1 MGRNVTIKLSS
12 QNKDS
17 GNLDG
22 AIFENAATNE
32 MISKLAPHMSQAAE
46 AIKDVGDS
54 VDKNTQAT
62 KDANKSWF
70 DFSDMS
76 EGASEIMSNVA
87 GLAGDVYKQT
97 ADVQSTYNRLEGIII
112 GVSKAT
118 GGLLS
123 KVPYLGKAASG
134 FTSVMK
140 FASGVFKGGLKEVVD
155 YTKVLD
161 EMSQTGLSFTGD
173 LFVLKNAAASTGLEI
188 REFQGVIG
196 GVGES
201 LAGVGGTMSQSALM
215 VSEFAKD
222 FKFQNEQGFESLRR
236 MGMGYEEITEVLAKQ
251 MTMNRMANFED
262 EAVRQKQM
270 ESAVLLATEMDV
282 MSKLTGKSRKEL
294 QDEVNTAN
302 MSKQTQMQIM
312 RQQALGNEEVA
323 ESVRLAK
330 LAAAG
335 YGDGAKL
342 AMEEIIAWGNV
353 VTPAARQFMNAAG
366 PAADEILRL
375 GQAAKAGEDVGEELQ
390 ALEGAMAERLSNTGA
405 MAAGT
410 LAGMNDTGD
419 AYADLFL
426 SSMGKLNMETM
437 RRSKLEENHGKSM
450 AQIREEIEQEARD
463 ELAAQKAEAETP
475 GQALNN
481 TIKQTNDM
489 LKTAGTGFNTFLLG
503 PNGFVQGSAAATG
516 AINKFGNSVGELGD
530 WMSEKMRSEV
540 TEKIGSMDTM
550 IGEAEDKFDQR
561 VEIEKRT
568 NYNTSPQGN
577 DPTQSGHQLVSYAES
592 PELKLQPGH
601 ELVSY
606 AESPELK
613 LQQTEAQMV
622 MQQVATEKKIEELT
636 ANIQK
641 LGSGSLFENN
651 DFDVLAHT
659 LTELKDSE
667 EDLLVEL
674 YPKIK
679 ALGNTPEELAA
690 TLKANQKDS
699 ETMAHA
705 LLTELGVKSDVM
717 EGVIQGVEERIG
729 AGRESNED
737 RNIFGKTW
745 DKLFGDEGSIPK
757 MQTESI
763 NAMNMASTNLGT
775 FSNEIR
781 TSTTTA
787 ATAMNMASTN
797 LGTFGNEI
805 KTSTTTATTAMN
817 IASTNLGTFSN
828 EIKTSTTTAA
838 TAMNTA
844 SASMNA
850 LTSNIQT
857 TPINRPAPT
866 LPEIQ
871 ASQKENVEAAFNKT
885 YNEFQNENT
894 QDETTQ
900 KANNDM
906 SQAINTLTEK
916 VDASNKLLQEQ
927 TSILKFSA
935 GEVYQQTNIA
945 RTATRHRGSLEV
957 IG

>member
-46 AIKDVGDS
+46 AIKDVGES

-390 ALEGAMAERLSNTGA
+390 ALEGAMAERLSDTGA

-550 IGEAEDKFDQR
+550 IGEAEDKFDQK

-568 NYNTSPQGN
+568 RYNTSPQGN
-577 DPTQSGHQLVSYAES
+577 DPTQSGHQLTSYAES
-592 PELKLQPGH
+592 PELKLR
-601 ELVSY
+601 
-606 AESPELK
+606 
-613 LQQTEAQMV
+613 QTEAQMV
-622 MQQVATEKKIEELT
+622 MQQAETEKKIEELT

-667 EDLLVEL
+667 EELLVEL

-775 FSNEIR
+775 FSNEIK

-787 ATAMNMASTN
+787 A
-797 LGTFGNEI
+797 
-805 KTSTTTATTAMN
+805 TAMN

-857 TPINRPAPT
+857 TTINRPVPT

-885 YNEFQNENT
+885 YDAFQNENT

-906 SQAINTLTEK
+906 TQAINTLTEK

-935 GEVYQQTNIA
+935 GEAYQQTNIA

>member
-46 AIKDVGDS
+46 AIKDVGES

-390 ALEGAMAERLSNTGA
+390 ALEGAMAERLSDTGA

-568 NYNTSPQGN
+568 RYNTSPQGN

-592 PELKLQPGH
+592 PELKLR
-601 ELVSY
+601 
-606 AESPELK
+606 
-613 LQQTEAQMV
+613 QTEAQMV
-622 MQQVATEKKIEELT
+622 MQQAETEKKIEELT
-636 ANIQK
+636 ASIQK

-667 EDLLVEL
+667 EELLVEL

-775 FSNEIR
+775 FSNEIK

-787 ATAMNMASTN
+787 A
-797 LGTFGNEI
+797 
-805 KTSTTTATTAMN
+805 TAMN

-857 TPINRPAPT
+857 TTINRPVPT

-885 YNEFQNENT
+885 YDAFQNENT

-906 SQAINTLTEK
+906 TQAINTLTEK

-935 GEVYQQTNIA
+935 GEAYQQTNIA

>member
-46 AIKDVGDS
+46 AIKDVGES

-390 ALEGAMAERLSNTGA
+390 ALEGAMAERLSDTGA

-550 IGEAEDKFDQR
+550 IGEAEDKFDQK

-568 NYNTSPQGN
+568 RYNTSPQGN

-592 PELKLQPGH
+592 PELKLR
-601 ELVSY
+601 
-606 AESPELK
+606 
-613 LQQTEAQMV
+613 QTEAQMV
-622 MQQVATEKKIEELT
+622 MQQAETEKKIEELT

-667 EDLLVEL
+667 EELLVEL

-775 FSNEIR
+775 FSNEIK

-787 ATAMNMASTN
+787 A
-797 LGTFGNEI
+797 
-805 KTSTTTATTAMN
+805 TAMN

-857 TPINRPAPT
+857 TTINRPVPT

-885 YNEFQNENT
+885 YDAFQNENT

-906 SQAINTLTEK
+906 TQAINTLTEK

-935 GEVYQQTNIA
+935 GEAYQQTNIA

>member
-46 AIKDVGDS
+46 AIKDVGES

-390 ALEGAMAERLSNTGA
+390 ALEGAMAERLSDTGA

-568 NYNTSPQGN
+568 RYNTSPQGN

-592 PELKLQPGH
+592 PELKLR
-601 ELVSY
+601 
-606 AESPELK
+606 
-613 LQQTEAQMV
+613 QTEAQMV
-622 MQQVATEKKIEELT
+622 MQQAETEKKIEELT

-667 EDLLVEL
+667 EELLVEL

-775 FSNEIR
+775 FSNEIK

-787 ATAMNMASTN
+787 A
-797 LGTFGNEI
+797 
-805 KTSTTTATTAMN
+805 TAMN

-857 TPINRPAPT
+857 TTINRPVPT

-885 YNEFQNENT
+885 YDAFQNENT

-906 SQAINTLTEK
+906 TQAINTLTEK

-935 GEVYQQTNIA
+935 GEAYQQTNIA

>member
-46 AIKDVGDS
+46 AIKDVGES

-390 ALEGAMAERLSNTGA
+390 ALEGAMAERLSDTGA

-550 IGEAEDKFDQR
+550 IGEAEDKFDQK

-568 NYNTSPQGN
+568 RYNTSPQGN
-577 DPTQSGHQLVSYAES
+577 DPTQSGHQLTSYAES
-592 PELKLQPGH
+592 PELKLR
-601 ELVSY
+601 
-606 AESPELK
+606 
-613 LQQTEAQMV
+613 QTEAQMV
-622 MQQVATEKKIEELT
+622 MQQAETEKKIEELT

-667 EDLLVEL
+667 EELLVEL

-775 FSNEIR
+775 FSNEI
-781 TSTTTA
+781 
-787 ATAMNMASTN
+787 
-797 LGTFGNEI
+797 
-805 KTSTTTATTAMN
+805 
-817 IASTNLGTFSN
+817 
-828 EIKTSTTTAA
+828 KTSTTTAA

-857 TPINRPAPT
+857 TTINRPVPT

-885 YNEFQNENT
+885 YDAFQNENT

-906 SQAINTLTEK
+906 TQAINTLTEK

-935 GEVYQQTNIA
+935 GEAYQQTNIA

>member
-46 AIKDVGDS
+46 AIKDVGES

-134 FTSVMK
+134 FTTVMK

-390 ALEGAMAERLSNTGA
+390 ALEGAMAERLSDTGA

-550 IGEAEDKFDQR
+550 IGEAEDKFDQK

-568 NYNTSPQGN
+568 RYNTSPQGN
-577 DPTQSGHQLVSYAES
+577 DPTQSGHQLTSYAES
-592 PELKLQPGH
+592 PELKLR
-601 ELVSY
+601 
-606 AESPELK
+606 
-613 LQQTEAQMV
+613 QTEAQMV
-622 MQQVATEKKIEELT
+622 MQQAETEKKIEELT

-667 EDLLVEL
+667 EELLVEL

-775 FSNEIR
+775 FSNEIK

-787 ATAMNMASTN
+787 A
-797 LGTFGNEI
+797 
-805 KTSTTTATTAMN
+805 TAMN

-857 TPINRPAPT
+857 TTINRPVPT

-885 YNEFQNENT
+885 YDAFQNENT

-906 SQAINTLTEK
+906 TQAINTLTEK

-935 GEVYQQTNIA
+935 GEAYQQTNIA

>member
-46 AIKDVGDS
+46 AIKDVGES

-390 ALEGAMAERLSNTGA
+390 ALEGAMAERLSDTGA

-568 NYNTSPQGN
+568 RYNTSPQGN
-577 DPTQSGHQLVSYAES
+577 DPTQSGHQLTSYAES
-592 PELKLQPGH
+592 PELKLR
-601 ELVSY
+601 
-606 AESPELK
+606 
-613 LQQTEAQMV
+613 QTEAQMV
-622 MQQVATEKKIEELT
+622 MQQAETEKKIEELT

-667 EDLLVEL
+667 EELLVEL

-775 FSNEIR
+775 FSNEIK

-787 ATAMNMASTN
+787 A
-797 LGTFGNEI
+797 
-805 KTSTTTATTAMN
+805 TAMN

-857 TPINRPAPT
+857 TTINRPVPT

-885 YNEFQNENT
+885 YDAFQNENT

-906 SQAINTLTEK
+906 TQAINTLTEK

-935 GEVYQQTNIA
+935 GEAYQQTNIA

>member
-46 AIKDVGDS
+46 AIKDVGES

-390 ALEGAMAERLSNTGA
+390 ALEGAMAERLSDTGA

-550 IGEAEDKFDQR
+550 IGEAEDKFDQK

-568 NYNTSPQGN
+568 RYNTSPQGN
-577 DPTQSGHQLVSYAES
+577 DPTQSGHQLTSYAES
-592 PELKLQPGH
+592 PELKLR
-601 ELVSY
+601 
-606 AESPELK
+606 
-613 LQQTEAQMV
+613 QTEAQMV
-622 MQQVATEKKIEELT
+622 MQQAETEKKIEELT
-636 ANIQK
+636 ASIQK

-667 EDLLVEL
+667 EELLVEL

-775 FSNEIR
+775 FSNEIK

-787 ATAMNMASTN
+787 A
-797 LGTFGNEI
+797 
-805 KTSTTTATTAMN
+805 TAMN

-857 TPINRPAPT
+857 TTINRPVPT

-885 YNEFQNENT
+885 YDAFQNENT

-906 SQAINTLTEK
+906 TQAINTLTEK

-935 GEVYQQTNIA
+935 GEAYQQTNIA

>member
-1 MGRNVTIKLSS
+1 LS
-12 QNKDS
+12 D
-17 GNLDG
+17 
-22 AIFENAATNE
+22 
-32 MISKLAPHMSQAAE
+32 
-46 AIKDVGDS
+46 
-54 VDKNTQAT
+54 
-62 KDANKSWF
+62 
-70 DFSDMS
+70 
-76 EGASEIMSNVA
+76 
-87 GLAGDVYKQT
+87 
-97 ADVQSTYNRLEGIII
+97 
-112 GVSKAT
+112 
-118 GGLLS
+118 
-123 KVPYLGKAASG
+123 
-134 FTSVMK
+134 
-140 FASGVFKGGLKEVVD
+140 
-155 YTKVLD
+155 
-161 EMSQTGLSFTGD
+161 
-173 LFVLKNAAASTGLEI
+173 
-188 REFQGVIG
+188 
-196 GVGES
+196 
-201 LAGVGGTMSQSALM
+201 
-215 VSEFAKD
+215 
-222 FKFQNEQGFESLRR
+222 
-236 MGMGYEEITEVLAKQ
+236 
-251 MTMNRMANFED
+251 
-262 EAVRQKQM
+262 
-270 ESAVLLATEMDV
+270 
-282 MSKLTGKSRKEL
+282 
-294 QDEVNTAN
+294 
-302 MSKQTQMQIM
+302 
-312 RQQALGNEEVA
+312 
-323 ESVRLAK
+323 
-330 LAAAG
+330 
-335 YGDGAKL
+335 
-342 AMEEIIAWGNV
+342 
-353 VTPAARQFMNAAG
+353 
-366 PAADEILRL
+366 
-375 GQAAKAGEDVGEELQ
+375 
-390 ALEGAMAERLSNTGA
+390 TGA

-568 NYNTSPQGN
+568 RYNTSPQGN

-592 PELKLQPGH
+592 PELKLR
-601 ELVSY
+601 
-606 AESPELK
+606 
-613 LQQTEAQMV
+613 QTEAQMV
-622 MQQVATEKKIEELT
+622 MQQAETEKKIEELT

-667 EDLLVEL
+667 EELLVEL

-775 FSNEIR
+775 FSNEIK

-787 ATAMNMASTN
+787 A
-797 LGTFGNEI
+797 
-805 KTSTTTATTAMN
+805 TAMN

-857 TPINRPAPT
+857 TTINRPVPT

-885 YNEFQNENT
+885 YDAFQNENT

-906 SQAINTLTEK
+906 TQAINTLTEK

-935 GEVYQQTNIA
+935 GEAYQQTNIA

>member
-390 ALEGAMAERLSNTGA
+390 ALEGAMAERLSDTGA

-601 ELVSY
+601 QLVSY

-775 FSNEIR
+775 FSNEI
-781 TSTTTA
+781 
-787 ATAMNMASTN
+787 
-797 LGTFGNEI
+797 
-805 KTSTTTATTAMN
+805 
-817 IASTNLGTFSN
+817 
-828 EIKTSTTTAA
+828 KTSTTTAA

-857 TPINRPAPT
+857 TTINRPAPT

-906 SQAINTLTEK
+906 TQAINTLTEK

>member
-46 AIKDVGDS
+46 AIKDVGES

-390 ALEGAMAERLSNTGA
+390 ALEGAMAERLSDTGA

-489 LKTAGTGFNTFLLG
+489 LKTAGTGLNTFLLG

-550 IGEAEDKFDQR
+550 IGEAEDKFDQK

-568 NYNTSPQGN
+568 RYNTSPQGN
-577 DPTQSGHQLVSYAES
+577 DPTQSGHQLTSYAES
-592 PELKLQPGH
+592 PELKLR
-601 ELVSY
+601 
-606 AESPELK
+606 
-613 LQQTEAQMV
+613 QTEAQMV
-622 MQQVATEKKIEELT
+622 MQQAETEKKIEELT

-667 EDLLVEL
+667 EELLVEL

-775 FSNEIR
+775 FSNEIK

-787 ATAMNMASTN
+787 A
-797 LGTFGNEI
+797 
-805 KTSTTTATTAMN
+805 TAMN

-857 TPINRPAPT
+857 TTINRPVPT

-885 YNEFQNENT
+885 YDAFQNENT

-906 SQAINTLTEK
+906 TQAINTLTEK

-935 GEVYQQTNIA
+935 GEAYQQTNIA

>member
-1 MGRNVTIKLSS
+1 
-12 QNKDS
+12 
-17 GNLDG
+17 
-22 AIFENAATNE
+22 
-32 MISKLAPHMSQAAE
+32 
-46 AIKDVGDS
+46 
-54 VDKNTQAT
+54 
-62 KDANKSWF
+62 
-70 DFSDMS
+70 
-76 EGASEIMSNVA
+76 
-87 GLAGDVYKQT
+87 
-97 ADVQSTYNRLEGIII
+97 
-112 GVSKAT
+112 
-118 GGLLS
+118 
-123 KVPYLGKAASG
+123 
-134 FTSVMK
+134 VMK

-390 ALEGAMAERLSNTGA
+390 ALEGAMAERLSDTGA

-568 NYNTSPQGN
+568 RYNTSPQGN
-577 DPTQSGHQLVSYAES
+577 DPTQSGHQLTSYAES
-592 PELKLQPGH
+592 PELKLR
-601 ELVSY
+601 
-606 AESPELK
+606 
-613 LQQTEAQMV
+613 QTEAQMV
-622 MQQVATEKKIEELT
+622 MQQAETEKKIEELT

-667 EDLLVEL
+667 EELLVEL

-775 FSNEIR
+775 FSNEIK

-787 ATAMNMASTN
+787 A
-797 LGTFGNEI
+797 
-805 KTSTTTATTAMN
+805 TAMN

-857 TPINRPAPT
+857 TTINRPVPT

-885 YNEFQNENT
+885 YDAFQNENT

-906 SQAINTLTEK
+906 TQAINTLTEK

-935 GEVYQQTNIA
+935 GEAYQQTNIA